1 MVLQEE
7 LVADEHLEDAFRAG
21 WHHEGGA
28 VHLSVHKGALRQ
40 RAAGLRLLP
49 SLKLA
54 LALVGHKRYG
64 RGPGGAES
72 LVLQLDGPR
81 DGLER
86 IEFHQLELFE
96 IEDDARDVRSPSRIR
111 AQVPNAFEAVE
122 GLLQEGLLGG
132 DRLGGLELELP
143 LHPRLHDCDLEGH
156 DLVLHNLG
164 AKHLHELSCAAVVVA
179 DVRSWAHLQSLIIL
193 LGLPHPRRSDIPEG
207 RFHGH
212 LHDEG
217 RLKVRP
223 LLPFLIFDLAFE
235 DVLELGRPL
244 RLHRLDALELGVLVG
259 PGGHAIDGVI
269 CDPPHFRRMLR
280 PLEELSLIV
289 AQVELVE
296 GGHIGERLTMLHLA
310 QRLDPRLR
318 LSHRLLGLL
327 ETLGL
332 PQLVACLLA

>member
-269 CDPPHFRRMLR
+269 GDALGPYRRFRLPEEFSLVLPELHVIVLLHVEEGLAMLLLAEYLLR
-280 PLEELSLIV
+280 HV
-289 AQVELVE
+289 
-296 GGHIGERLTMLHLA
+296 RLCL
-310 QRLDPRLR
+310 LR
-318 LSHRLLGLL
+318 FLGLFRL
-327 ETLGL
+327 FLL
-332 PQLVACLLA
+332 RFPFHLLA